1 MTLSSLTSLT
11 LHWGCVLHGFG
22 DDRLYGEEF
31 CGESDG
37 CFGEE
42 EIWSE
47 KRKKKKE
54 KGKRKDKE
62 KKKKKLITTFII
74 LYYIFQGSPFL
85 SHGGGHHASLPLKRN
100 YHVEDD

>member
-1 MTLSSLTSLT
+1 MMLSSLTSLT

-22 DDRLYGEEF
+22 DDKLHGEEF

-47 KRKKKKE
+47 KRKKKKKRERE
-54 KGKRKDKE
+54 KIKKKRKK
-62 KKKKKLITTFII
+62 
-74 LYYIFQGSPFL
+74 
-85 SHGGGHHASLPLKRN
+85 N
-100 YHVEDD
+100 